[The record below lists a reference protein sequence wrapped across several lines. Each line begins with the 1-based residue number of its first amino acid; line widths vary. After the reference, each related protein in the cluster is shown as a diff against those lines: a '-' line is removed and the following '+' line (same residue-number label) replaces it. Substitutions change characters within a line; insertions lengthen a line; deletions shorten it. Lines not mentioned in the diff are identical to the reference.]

1 MVYGYVRVSTDK
13 QVVDNQ
19 HFEIEQFCIKK
30 DMVVNEW
37 IEETVSGAREVE
49 KRLLGGLLK
58 KLQQND
64 ILICTELSRLGRNLF
79 MIMEIL
85 NYCMKRD
92 IQVWTL
98 KENYRLGNDITCK
111 VMAFAFGIAAEL
123 ERQLISQRT
132 KEALKRKRA
141 EGVILGRPM
150 GVKNKELLLTPKL
163 REFEELLNN
172 GYSYEAIAQVLD
184 VSRHTVY
191 RFIKRK
197 YVKRNN
203 SFKERI
209 DKTKTV
215 KNLIDLQTHVR
226 SMLVLNYPVTSIA
239 RALGIQKKTV
249 DFVINEE
256 QDLNYIET
264 ELKKYIEMKI
274 PVAVIAKLLDI
285 PLSPILINIIKILRI
300 EIDYYNWRIK

>member
-37 IEETVSGAREVE
+37 IEETASGAREVE
-49 KRLLGGLLK
+49 KRQLGGLLK

-98 KENYRLGNDITCK
+98 KENYKLGNDITCK
-111 VMAFAFGIAAEL
+111 VLAFAFGIAAEL

-141 EGVILGRPM
+141 EGMILGRPIET
-150 GVKNKELLLTPKL
+150 KSKELLLTPKL

-172 GYSYEAIAQVLD
+172 GYSYESIAKTLD
-184 VSRHTVY
+184 VNRHTIY
-191 RFIKRK
+191 RLIKKK
-197 YVKRNN
+197 YVKRDRN
-203 SFKERI
+203 FKKRI

-215 KNLIDLQTHVR
+215 KNLIDLQTDIK
-226 SMLVLNYPVTSIA
+226 SMISSNYSISSIA
-239 RALGIQKKTV
+239 KYLGIQKKSV
-249 DFVINEE
+249 DFFIASEE
-256 QDLNYIET
+256 QGLNHIET
-264 ELKKYIEMKI
+264 ELKQYIKMKT
-274 PVAVIAKLLDI
+274 PVATIAKLLDI
-285 PLSPILINIIKILRI
+285 PLSPILVNIIKIL
-300 EIDYYNWRIK
+300 NM